1 MPTTLEASAKCWLVY
16 IIEASDHSLYTGIT
30 TDMLRR
36 WQQHSNG
43 AGAKFFRGR
52 KPLSLKFVES
62 DHTRSTASQR
72 EAAIKK
78 LGRQAKLKLINER
91 VNERDSNFDLSLL
104 LRALDAKP

>member
-1 MPTTLEASAKCWLVY
+1 MPNTLETPAKCWLVY

-30 TDMLRR
+30 TDMSRR
-36 WQQHSNG
+36 WQQHSTG

-78 LGRQAKLKLINER
+78 LGRQDKLKLINER
-91 VNERDSNFDLSLL
+91 YPNFDLNLL
-104 LRALDAKP
+104 LRTLDTKPLE